1 MFLSF
6 ADLNIEA
13 ARRIVGLSLWR
24 PDLPHSDPDAI
35 GVPVQF
41 LPSELWV
48 LGLGHLGNAYLWTL
62 ASLPYANPT
71 AAEIYLNDFDI
82 VEPENFDTG
91 MIFGSG
97 DADILK
103 TRICD
108 KWLERRGFRTRLIE
122 RPFDSNFRCR
132 AARPQMEPRLALCG
146 FDSNPARRDLATA
159 NFLRVMESGLGGT
172 KDNFDTIS
180 FHTLPN
186 PRSPAELWPDLSQEE
201 QARQQEYLD
210 RVAHENPGY
219 AALGDDVCGRAD
231 LAGKSVAVPFVGATA
246 ATLVL
251 AEVLRL
257 LHGGPAYTDI
267 KMALSDSDRLF
278 AETTHNYGAL
288 DLVGLRSCDAA
299 TVQPGT

>member
-1 MFLSF
+1 M
-6 ADLNIEA
+6 
-13 ARRIVGLSLWR
+13 
-24 PDLPHSDPDAI
+24 
-35 GVPVQF
+35 PVQF

-48 LGLGHLGNAYLWTL
+48 LGLGHLGNAYLDVSLFAVRESDGCECPSTISTL
-62 ASLPYANPT
+62 LSQR
-71 AAEIYLNDFDI
+71 IS
-82 VEPENFDTG
+82 DTG

-97 DADILK
+97 DADIFK

-219 AALGDDVCGRAD
+219 AALGDDVCGRAIWRASP
-231 LAGKSVAVPFVGATA
+231 LPC
-246 ATLVL
+246 
-251 AEVLRL
+251 RL
-257 LHGGPAYTDI
+257 SERPLPRLFSQRCCDSCMGVRDYTDI